1 MSEDL
6 KGEPACKKLD
16 AFLDRRPI
24 VTFLQRFHSCRTP
37 GVWQYVRATGRQL
50 EDVVS
55 FLSANLRERFDST
68 QGLDKACILGD

>member
-1 MSEDL
+1 MKS
-6 KGEPACKKLD
+6 D

-37 GVWQYVRATGRQL
+37 GVWQYARAYRQL

-55 FLSANLRERFDST
+55 FLAANLRERFDST